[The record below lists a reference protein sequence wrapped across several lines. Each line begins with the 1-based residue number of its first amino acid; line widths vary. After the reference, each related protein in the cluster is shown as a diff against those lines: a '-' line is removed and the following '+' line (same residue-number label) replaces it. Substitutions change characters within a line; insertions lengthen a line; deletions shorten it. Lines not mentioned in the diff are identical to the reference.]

1 MARGTDID
9 IDRLERD
16 MRQGMLQLLALA
28 VINRSGPIHGYGLIK
43 EMEQAT
49 GAGAWK
55 EGTVYP
61 MLAKLEKEGIL
72 QSRWGEGTGARRKYY
87 ALTSVGARTLQ
98 AAKASWSGLRD
109 AIDHT
114 LENP

>member
-1 MARGTDID
+1 
-9 IDRLERD
+9 

-28 VINRSGPIHGYGLIK
+28 TIQRSGPIHGYGLIK
-43 EMEQAT
+43 EMEAAT

-61 MLAKLEKEGIL
+61 MLAKLEKDGVL

-87 ALTSVGARTLQ
+87 SLTTTGTRTLQ
-98 AAKASWSGLRD
+98 AARGSWTSLRD

-114 LENP
+114 LEDP

>member
-1 MARGTDID
+1 
-9 IDRLERD
+9 
-16 MRQGMLQLLALA
+16 MRQGMLQLLALG
-28 VINRSGPIHGYGLIK
+28 IIHRSGPIHGYGLIK

-61 MLAKLEKEGIL
+61 LLANLEKQGVL

-87 ALTSVGARTLQ
+87 SLTGAGARSLQ
-98 AAKASWSGLRD
+98 AARASWTGLRD
-109 AIDHT
+109 AVDTT